1 MMATPP
7 PQEPATATPADGTAA
22 AAAAPQPRR
31 PRRSDGPTLDI
42 GTVIN
47 NNYRIDQ
54 VLKAGGMGEVY
65 RGTEVGTGDPVA
77 IKVILP
83 ELAED
88 EKVGQMFKREARTLR
103 QLQDEAIVR
112 YYNYVHDP
120 NLDAYCLVMSFISGV
135 PLSDH
140 TAESGPITVGE
151 ALVLLR
157 RLAKGLQKAHDLDVV
172 HRDLSPDNVMLPHND
187 VREAVII
194 DFGIAKSNVE
204 KEQTLAG
211 QFAGKFRY
219 VSPEQLGHFGGD
231 IGGQSDIYSLALLM
245 VAALLGRPLDMG
257 SSIVEAVQTR
267 QTVPDLSEVPNDLR
281 PILTHML
288 EPDPAHRPQTME
300 DIIRLMDFPEQIPL
314 NYRQGLPL
322 PNTAQTTTT
331 GMGVSRPYQPPVNQ
345 VSGLQLAPTTATT
358 GATMAPTELPKRR
371 RGGGGMVV
379 ALLLATGV
387 LGGGGYYGYS
397 QGWFDPP
404 PEPETPEEVT
414 TEAPVLLE
422 NTREG
427 FLASFNSGG
436 CTYATMISSG
446 DNAGA
451 VAGLA
456 AVPGSF
462 AGLDSA
468 FAERFD
474 SRPAVLDKPVTES
487 QCAALTLARALQG
500 TDMEPVAVDLTTNLQ
515 ATGMTVDGTLTDAGN
530 RAIWLVLVT
539 PNGQIFNLTS
549 RLSAPVGT
557 ERTFRFNLNPIPPG
571 SPPSPNLILAVAAEE
586 PLVRAAAARDRTPAS
601 DLLPLIQRE
610 IDSRNGRAVAALGH
624 VLLEPFVPPRQ
635 DIQEELNEELQND
648 VDDASDGDGND

>member
-1 MMATPP
+1 MPQEPVATPPPVSQPPVSAAPAMEAPPVTPPPVDHDATMMATPP

-140 TAESGPITVGE
+140 TAESGPITVEE

-245 VAALLGRPLDMG
+245 VAALLGKPLDMG

-288 EPDPAHRPQTME
+288 EPDPAHRPQTMD
-300 DIIRLMDFPEQIPL
+300 DIIRLLDFCDGASGHRGQQ
-314 NYRQGLPL
+314 NS
-322 PNTAQTTTT
+322 AQRITQSMT
-331 GMGVSRPYQPPVNQ
+331 
-345 VSGLQLAPTTATT
+345 
-358 GATMAPTELPKRR
+358 K
-371 RGGGGMVV
+371 
-379 ALLLATGV
+379 
-387 LGGGGYYGYS
+387 
-397 QGWFDPP
+397 
-404 PEPETPEEVT
+404 
-414 TEAPVLLE
+414 
-422 NTREG
+422 
-427 FLASFNSGG
+427 AS
-436 CTYATMISSG
+436 
-446 DNAGA
+446 
-451 VAGLA
+451 L
-456 AVPGSF
+456 
-462 AGLDSA
+462 
-468 FAERFD
+468 
-474 SRPAVLDKPVTES
+474 
-487 QCAALTLARALQG
+487 
-500 TDMEPVAVDLTTNLQ
+500 
-515 ATGMTVDGTLTDAGN
+515 
-530 RAIWLVLVT
+530 
-539 PNGQIFNLTS
+539 
-549 RLSAPVGT
+549 
-557 ERTFRFNLNPIPPG
+557 
-571 SPPSPNLILAVAAEE
+571 
-586 PLVRAAAARDRTPAS
+586 
-601 DLLPLIQRE
+601 
-610 IDSRNGRAVAALGH
+610 
-624 VLLEPFVPPRQ
+624 
-635 DIQEELNEELQND
+635 
-648 VDDASDGDGND
+648 